1 MKNIQK
7 LMAARLI
14 SDGELAEEHFASSKS
29 ELQLLMHK
37 VYFPVI
43 NMQEHMC
50 KNVHETQEDFAIKME
65 AEKIHD
71 TLLIEIITLAHI
83 LKVLGCEET
92 PGGKKTFHQKISEVQ
107 KNVVTGLM
115 QRLLS
120 QLPAFELDS
129 EIRTEDFQLRVTNFY
144 MMLEKRLHMKRIFK
158 DVLSIDQSKSIDDID
173 VITERVANYILDYE
187 AFCEIEEENIK
198 KRILGPRKVLQIT
211 KKRV

>member
-92 PGGKKTFHQKISEVQ
+92 PGGKKTFHQKISEV
-107 KNVVTGLM
+107 
-115 QRLLS
+115 
-120 QLPAFELDS
+120 
-129 EIRTEDFQLRVTNFY
+129 
-144 MMLEKRLHMKRIFK
+144 
-158 DVLSIDQSKSIDDID
+158 
-173 VITERVANYILDYE
+173 
-187 AFCEIEEENIK
+187 
-198 KRILGPRKVLQIT
+198 
-211 KKRV
+211 